1 MKLLIFFLFIFLIST
16 CAICSS
22 KNDLN
27 FCNSYHRGIL
37 KYHQKKDK
45 NEFFNVSAVLKDNTL
60 ELYRGS
66 RLFENI
72 DLREVITPLIIF
84 STNSECL
91 TINII
96 NKDSIVL
103 CCNTEECI
111 NNWWFF
117 LTKQILC
124 LNQGEMRHEDDNK
137 TIEDD
142 QYNNMNNNFDGVS
155 INIQED
161 LNDIP
166 DVLIKTE

>member
-1 MKLLIFFLFIFLIST
+1 MNFLIFFLSIFLILTHSFYL
-16 CAICSS
+16 SQ
-22 KNDLN
+22 NDLN
-27 FCNSYHRGIL
+27 LCKSTYRGIL

-45 NEFFNVSAVLKDNTL
+45 NEFFNVSAVLKNNTL

-66 RLFENI
+66 KFFESI

-96 NKDSIVL
+96 SKDSIVL

-142 QYNNMNNNFDGVS
+142 QYKNINNFDGIS

-161 LNDIP
+161 LDDIP
-166 DVLIKTE
+166 NVSIKTES